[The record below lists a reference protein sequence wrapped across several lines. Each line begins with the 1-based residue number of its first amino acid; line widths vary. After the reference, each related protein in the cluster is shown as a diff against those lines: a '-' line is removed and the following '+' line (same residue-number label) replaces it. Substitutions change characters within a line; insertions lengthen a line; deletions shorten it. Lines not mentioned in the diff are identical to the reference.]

1 MKRLLLLAFTLLF
14 MMTGRATISIT
25 DGGKY
30 RIVCK
35 YDTNGN
41 IVLGE
46 YHNATPFVYY
56 AVGLSSVPSDAW
68 WVISKNGNGY
78 TICNAISG
86 EYLVYSSNRTYDTVN
101 GQTVYT
107 SKGIQLASYV
117 SSDEGRWTFSE
128 SNGYVVISNLSQTAQ
143 HFNLRTDGTNL
154 VGTYSDDGN
163 SWGGGGWGGNTSYSS
178 YDDNSLFMLYDESGK
193 SITGGTDGG
202 GTDTDKGTLS
212 AYADSIRLGG
222 KDIIYDS
229 KDQIYYAAIPQAAR
243 GGADLVTTLEMRT
256 SKTDGTYT
264 IALDGNIT
272 PDENDSITI
281 ASVTCEQPYTISIL
295 KDGTEVASSSLQLT
309 FLPIVEVNVSS
320 CNGSYYNT
328 GTIRVTNP
336 EIAGYDSTFI
346 AAYKYRGA
354 SAQNYSKKSYA
365 IKLRDAEGNSVDR
378 EFFELRNDNNW
389 ILDAMAV
396 DEACMR
402 NRVSTDLWNDF
413 ATKPYHRRAG
423 YEKKAKAGTRGRFVE
438 VFLNGQYH
446 GLYCMTEKLDRKQ
459 LRLKKLVEG
468 DYPNI
473 TSDDTVRG
481 TLYKSTQWN
490 YEVLM
495 GHESDYKYFPKTAPT
510 SYDNNSG
517 SETWC
522 YYEIKYPDYEEEKI
536 DWGPLWNA
544 VNFVCTSS
552 DTEFDDGIGTW
563 FDYPVLTDYYLFI
576 ELMLA
581 TDNHGKNMF
590 FFNYDQLDSKYSK
603 MIGIAPWDL
612 DGTWGRRWDGSSDYT
627 GASQD
632 FNTFLWNYEHGQ
644 LTLFYRLLNSTYW
657 NWNNTLKTRYAELR
671 ADEFGEEAL
680 IKRFTDYADLFSESK
695 ADTREQT
702 LWSSYH
708 KDIAGD
714 VDYIKEWIHDRL
726 TYLDNQYGF
735 DASVL
740 SIDDATAT
748 TPYVDAAGGE
758 GCIILHATSA
768 GTTANVYTV
777 DGRLVRSVSLDN
789 PITRVDGLSAGVY
802 VVAGKK
808 VLVK

>member
-1 MKRLLLLAFTLLF
+1 MKRLLLLAFTLIF
-14 MMTGRATISIT
+14 VMTGRATISIT

-46 YHNATPFVYY
+46 YHDAKPFVYY
-56 AVGLSSVPSDAW
+56 AVGLSTVPSDAW
-68 WVISKNGNGY
+68 WVVSKNGNGY

-86 EYLVYSSNRTYDTVN
+86 EYLVYSSQRTSETVN

-107 SKGIQLASYV
+107 SKGLQLASYV

-128 SNGYVVISNLSQTAQ
+128 SGDYVVISNVSQTSY

-163 SWGGGGWGGNTSYSS
+163 SWGGWGGWGGDTSSSS
-178 YDDNSLFMLYDESGK
+178 YNDNSLFMLYDESGK
-193 SITGGTDGG
+193 SITGIGGG
-202 GTDTDKGTLS
+202 GTTDKGSLS
-212 AYADSIRLGG
+212 AYADSIRIGG

-229 KDQIYYAAIPQAAR
+229 KAQVYYAAIPQAAR
-243 GGADLVTTLEMRT
+243 GGADLTTTLEMRT
-256 SKTDGTYT
+256 SLTDGTYT
-264 IALDGNIT
+264 ITLDGDIT

-281 ASVTCEQPYTISIL
+281 PAVTCASPYTISIL
-295 KDGTEVASSSLQLT
+295 KDGTEVASSSLKFT

-320 CNGSYYNT
+320 CNGNYYTT
-328 GTIRVTNP
+328 GSIRVTNP

-365 IKLRDAEGNSVDR
+365 IKLRDEQGNSVDR

-402 NRVSTDLWNDF
+402 NRVATDLWNDF

-423 YEKKAKAGTRGRFVE
+423 YEKKAKTGTRGRFVE

-446 GLYCMTEKLDRKQ
+446 GLYCMTEKVDRKQ
-459 LRLKKLVEG
+459 LRLKKLAEG
-468 DYPNI
+468 ADPYS
-473 TSDDTVRG
+473 TDDDTIHG
-481 TLYKSTQWN
+481 SLYKSTQWN

-495 GHESDYKYFPKTAPT
+495 GHESDYKYFPKTAPS
-510 SYDNNSG
+510 SYNNDSK

-544 VNFVCTSS
+544 INFVCTSS
-552 DTEFDDGIGTW
+552 DTEFDDGVSTW

-612 DGTWGRRWDGSSDYT
+612 DGTWGRRWDGSSEYT

-671 ADEFGEEAL
+671 TSGDFGEDEL
-680 IKRFTDYADLFSESK
+680 IKRFTDYADLFSESG
-695 ADTREQT
+695 ADTREES

-708 KDIAGD
+708 SDISSD
-714 VDYIKEWIHDRL
+714 VDYIKEWIHDRI

-735 DASVL
+735 DATVL
-740 SIDDATAT
+740 SIDEATSA

-758 GCIILHATSA
+758 GCIVLHATAA
-768 GTTANVYTV
+768 GTSANIYTV
-777 DGRLVRSVSLDN
+777 DGRLVRRVSLDN